1 MKKIYI
7 LCLISTLFITAC
19 TTVQQIVTTTMN
31 IAVAAGDMD
40 PRTAD
45 LIVSTTESV
54 YKVTEQI
61 TPENEYYIGRATAAI
76 ILNDYTLYNE
86 PNLTKYLNKI
96 CGAITINSEKPDLYN
111 GYYVAVLDSDEINA
125 MATPGG
131 HILITRGLL
140 KCTSNEEELA
150 SVIAH
155 EIAHIQKQH
164 SISAIKTSRFKDLS
178 LNVASLAINE
188 SDNDEAKQ
196 MMSVFGDSVDDVVS
210 SLVLNGFSQEQEFEA
225 DSYALELLNNAGYNP
240 HSIVNMLKTLEQN
253 QANHKR
259 GFVKTHPEPKKR
271 IKKIQNEL
279 KKYSKSKT
287 QEDRIS
293 RFQTYAELF

>member
-7 LCLISTLFITAC
+7 LCLISALFITSCA
-19 TTVQQIVTTTMN
+19 TVQQLVTTTMN

-54 YKVTEQI
+54 YKVTDQI

-76 ILNDYTLYNE
+76 ILNDYNLYNE

-111 GYYVAVLDSDEINA
+111 GYYIAVLDSDEINA

-188 SDNDEAKQ
+188 SDNDEVKQ

-225 DSYALELLNNAGYNP
+225 DAYALELLNNAGYNP

-287 QEDRIS
+287 QEERIS

>member
-31 IAVAAGDMD
+31 IAVATGDMD

-61 TPENEYYIGRATAAI
+61 SPENEYYIGRATAAI
-76 ILNDYTLYNE
+76 ILNDYNLYNE

-164 SISAIKTSRFKDLS
+164 SISSIKTSRFKDLS

-271 IKKIQNEL
+271 IKKIEKEL

-287 QEDRIS
+287 QEERIS

>member
-31 IAVAAGDMD
+31 IAVATGDMD

-54 YKVTEQI
+54 SKVTEQI
-61 TPENEYYIGRATAAI
+61 SPENEYYIGRATAAI
-76 ILNDYTLYNE
+76 ILNDYDLYNE
-86 PNLTKYLNKI
+86 PNLTRYLNKI

-111 GYYVAVLDSDEINA
+111 GYYVAVLNSDEINA

-188 SDNDEAKQ
+188 SDNDEVKQ

-225 DSYALELLNNAGYNP
+225 DAYALELLNNAGYNP

-271 IKKIQNEL
+271 IKKIEKEL
-279 KKYSKSKT
+279 NSYSKSKT
-287 QEDRIS
+287 QEERIS

>member
-31 IAVAAGDMD
+31 IAVATGDMD

-76 ILNDYTLYNE
+76 ILNDYDLYSE
-86 PNLTKYLNKI
+86 PKLTKYLNKI

-188 SDNDEAKQ
+188 SDNDEVKQ

-225 DSYALELLNNAGYNP
+225 DAYALELLNNAGYNP
-240 HSIVNMLKTLEQN
+240 HSIVNMLETLEQN
-253 QANHKR
+253 QANQKR

-287 QEDRIS
+287 HEERIS

>member
-1 MKKIYI
+1 MKKIFI
-7 LCLISTLFITAC
+7 LCLISALFITAC

-76 ILNDYTLYNE
+76 ILNDYNLYNE

-188 SDNDEAKQ
+188 SDNDEVKQ

-271 IKKIQNEL
+271 IKKIEKEL
-279 KKYSKSKT
+279 NSYSKSKT
-287 QEDRIS
+287 QEERIS

>member
-1 MKKIYI
+1 MKKIFI
-7 LCLISTLFITAC
+7 LCLISALFITSCA
-19 TTVQQIVTTTMN
+19 TVQQLVTTTMN

-76 ILNDYTLYNE
+76 ILNDYNLYNE

-287 QEDRIS
+287 QEERIS

>member
-31 IAVAAGDMD
+31 IAVATGDMD

-61 TPENEYYIGRATAAI
+61 SPENEYYIGRATAAI
-76 ILNDYTLYNE
+76 ILNDYNLYNE

-196 MMSVFGDSVDDVVS
+196 IMSVFGDSVDDVVS

-225 DSYALELLNNAGYNP
+225 DAYALELLNNAGYNP

-271 IKKIQNEL
+271 IKKIEKEL
-279 KKYSKSKT
+279 NSY
-287 QEDRIS
+287 
-293 RFQTYAELF
+293 

>member
-19 TTVQQIVTTTMN
+19 NTVQQIVTTTMN
-31 IAVAAGDMD
+31 IAVATGDMD

-76 ILNDYTLYNE
+76 ILNDYNLYNE

-188 SDNDEAKQ
+188 SDNDEVKQ

-225 DSYALELLNNAGYNP
+225 DAYALELLNNAGYNP

-271 IKKIQNEL
+271 IKKIEKEL
-279 KKYSKSKT
+279 NSYSKSKT
-287 QEDRIS
+287 QEERIS

>member
-31 IAVAAGDMD
+31 IAVATGDMD

-76 ILNDYTLYNE
+76 ILNDYNLYNE

-111 GYYVAVLDSDEINA
+111 GYYVAVLDADEINA

-196 MMSVFGDSVDDVVS
+196 IMSVFGDSVDDVVS

-225 DSYALELLNNAGYNP
+225 DAYALELLNNAGYNP

-271 IKKIQNEL
+271 IKKIEKEL
-279 KKYSKSKT
+279 NSYSKSKT
-287 QEDRIS
+287 QEERIS
-293 RFQTYAELF
+293 RFQTYVELF

>member
-31 IAVAAGDMD
+31 IAVATGDMD

-76 ILNDYTLYNE
+76 ILNDYNLYNE

-164 SISAIKTSRFKDLS
+164 SISSIKTSRFKDLS

-271 IKKIQNEL
+271 IKKIEKEL

-287 QEDRIS
+287 QEERIS

>member
-19 TTVQQIVTTTMN
+19 STVQQIVTTTMN
-31 IAVAAGDMD
+31 IAVATGDMD

-61 TPENEYYIGRATAAI
+61 SPENEYYIGRATAAI
-76 ILNDYTLYNE
+76 ILNDYDLYNE

-196 MMSVFGDSVDDVVS
+196 IMSVFGDSVDDVVS

-271 IKKIQNEL
+271 IKKIEKEL
-279 KKYSKSKT
+279 NSYSKSKT
-287 QEDRIS
+287 QEERIS
-293 RFQTYAELF
+293 RFQTYVELF

>member
-1 MKKIYI
+1 MKKIFI
-7 LCLISTLFITAC
+7 LCLISALFITSCA
-19 TTVQQIVTTTMN
+19 TVQQLVTTTMN
-31 IAVAAGDMD
+31 IAVATGDMD

-76 ILNDYTLYNE
+76 ILNDYNLYNE

-271 IKKIQNEL
+271 IKKIEKEL
-279 KKYSKSKT
+279 NSYSKSKT
-287 QEDRIS
+287 QEERIS

>member
-31 IAVAAGDMD
+31 IAVATGDMD

-76 ILNDYTLYNE
+76 ILNDYNLYNE

-164 SISAIKTSRFKDLS
+164 SISSIKTSRFKDLS

-188 SDNDEAKQ
+188 SDNDEVKQ

-271 IKKIQNEL
+271 IKKIEKEL

-287 QEDRIS
+287 QEERIS

>member
-31 IAVAAGDMD
+31 IAVATGDMD
-40 PRTAD
+40 SRTAD

-76 ILNDYTLYNE
+76 ILNDYDLYNE

-188 SDNDEAKQ
+188 SDNDEVKQ

-225 DSYALELLNNAGYNP
+225 DAYALELLNNAGYNP

-271 IKKIQNEL
+271 IKKIEKEL
-279 KKYSKSKT
+279 DSYSKSKT
-287 QEDRIS
+287 QEERIS
-293 RFQTYAELF
+293 RFQIYVELF

>member
-31 IAVAAGDMD
+31 IAVATGDMD
-40 PRTAD
+40 SRTAD

-61 TPENEYYIGRATAAI
+61 SPENEYYIGRATAAI
-76 ILNDYTLYNE
+76 ILNDYNLYNE

-164 SISAIKTSRFKDLS
+164 SISSIKTSRFKDLS

-271 IKKIQNEL
+271 IKKIEKEL

-287 QEDRIS
+287 QEERIS

>member
-19 TTVQQIVTTTMN
+19 STVQQIVTTTMN
-31 IAVAAGDMD
+31 IAVATGDMD

-61 TPENEYYIGRATAAI
+61 SPENEYYIGRATAAI
-76 ILNDYTLYNE
+76 ILNDYDLYNE

-196 MMSVFGDSVDDVVS
+196 IMSVFGDSVDDVVS

-259 GFVKTHPEPKKR
+259 GFVKTHPEPKKK
-271 IKKIQNEL
+271 IKKIEKEL
-279 KKYSKSKT
+279 NS
-287 QEDRIS
+287 
-293 RFQTYAELF
+293 

>member
-31 IAVAAGDMD
+31 IAVATGDMD

-76 ILNDYTLYNE
+76 ILNDYNLYNE

-188 SDNDEAKQ
+188 SDNDEVKQ

-225 DSYALELLNNAGYNP
+225 DAYALELLNNAGYNP

-271 IKKIQNEL
+271 IKKIEKEL
-279 KKYSKSKT
+279 DSYSKSKT
-287 QEDRIS
+287 QEERIS
-293 RFQTYAELF
+293 RFQTYVELF

>member
-1 MKKIYI
+1 MKKIFI
-7 LCLISTLFITAC
+7 LCLISALFITSCA
-19 TTVQQIVTTTMN
+19 TVQQLVTTTMN
-31 IAVAAGDMD
+31 IAVATGDMD

-76 ILNDYTLYNE
+76 ILNDYDLYNE

-287 QEDRIS
+287 QEERIS

>member
-31 IAVAAGDMD
+31 IAVATGDMD
-40 PRTAD
+40 SRTAD

-61 TPENEYYIGRATAAI
+61 SPENEYYIGRATAAI
-76 ILNDYTLYNE
+76 ILNDYDLYNE

-140 KCTSNEEELA
+140 KCTSTEEELA

-188 SDNDEAKQ
+188 SDNDEVKQ

-271 IKKIQNEL
+271 IKKIEKEL
-279 KKYSKSKT
+279 NSYSKSKT
-287 QEDRIS
+287 QEERIS

>member
-31 IAVAAGDMD
+31 IAVATGDMD

-76 ILNDYTLYNE
+76 ILNDYNLYNE

-188 SDNDEAKQ
+188 SDNDEVKQ

-271 IKKIQNEL
+271 IKKIEKEL

-287 QEDRIS
+287 QEERIS

>member
-31 IAVAAGDMD
+31 IAVATGDMD

-76 ILNDYTLYNE
+76 ILNDYNLYNE
-86 PNLTKYLNKI
+86 PNLTRYLNKI

-111 GYYVAVLDSDEINA
+111 GYSVAVLDSDEINA

-188 SDNDEAKQ
+188 SDNDEVKQ

-225 DSYALELLNNAGYNP
+225 DAYALELLNNAGYNP

-271 IKKIQNEL
+271 IKKIEKEL
-279 KKYSKSKT
+279 NRYSKSKT
-287 QEDRIS
+287 QEERIT

>member
-1 MKKIYI
+1 MKKIFI
-7 LCLISTLFITAC
+7 LCLISALFITSCA
-19 TTVQQIVTTTMN
+19 TVQQLVTTTMN

-76 ILNDYTLYNE
+76 ILNDYDLYNE
-86 PNLTKYLNKI
+86 PNLTKYLNKV

-271 IKKIQNEL
+271 IRKIQNEL

>member
-31 IAVAAGDMD
+31 IAVATGDMD
-40 PRTAD
+40 SRTAD

-54 YKVTEQI
+54 SKVTEQI
-61 TPENEYYIGRATAAI
+61 SPENEYYIGRATAAI
-76 ILNDYTLYNE
+76 ILNDYDLYNE

-188 SDNDEAKQ
+188 SDNDEVKQ

-225 DSYALELLNNAGYNP
+225 DAYALELLNNAGYNP

-271 IKKIQNEL
+271 IKKIEKEL
-279 KKYSKSKT
+279 DSYSKSKT
-287 QEDRIS
+287 QEERIS
-293 RFQTYAELF
+293 RFQTYVELF

>member
-31 IAVAAGDMD
+31 IAVATGDMD
-40 PRTAD
+40 SRTAD

-61 TPENEYYIGRATAAI
+61 SPENEYYIGRATAAI
-76 ILNDYTLYNE
+76 ILNDYNLYNE

-178 LNVASLAINE
+178 LNVTSLAINE
-188 SDNDEAKQ
+188 SDNDEVKQ

-271 IKKIQNEL
+271 IKKIEKEL

-287 QEDRIS
+287 QEERIS

>member
-31 IAVAAGDMD
+31 IAVATGDMD

-61 TPENEYYIGRATAAI
+61 SPENEYYIGRATAAI
-76 ILNDYTLYNE
+76 ILNDYNLYNE

-96 CGAITINSEKPDLYN
+96 CGAITINSEKPD
-111 GYYVAVLDSDEINA
+111 YYVAVLDSDEINA

-164 SISAIKTSRFKDLS
+164 SISSIKTSRFKDLS

-188 SDNDEAKQ
+188 SDNDEVKQ

-271 IKKIQNEL
+271 IKKIEKEL

-287 QEDRIS
+287 QEERIS

>member
-31 IAVAAGDMD
+31 IAVATGDMD

-76 ILNDYTLYNE
+76 ILNDYDLYNE

-96 CGAITINSEKPDLYN
+96 CGAITIYSEKPDLYN

-188 SDNDEAKQ
+188 SDNDEVKQ

-225 DSYALELLNNAGYNP
+225 DAYALELLNNAGYNP

-271 IKKIQNEL
+271 IKKIEKEL
-279 KKYSKSKT
+279 NSYSKSKT
-287 QEDRIS
+287 QEERIS

>member
-31 IAVAAGDMD
+31 IAVATGDMD
-40 PRTAD
+40 SRTAD

-61 TPENEYYIGRATAAI
+61 SPENEYYIGRATAAI
-76 ILNDYTLYNE
+76 ILNDYDLYNE

-271 IKKIQNEL
+271 IKKIEKEL
-279 KKYSKSKT
+279 NSYSKSKT
-287 QEDRIS
+287 QEERIS
-293 RFQTYAELF
+293 RFQIYAELF

>member
-31 IAVAAGDMD
+31 IAVATGDMD

-76 ILNDYTLYNE
+76 ILNDYDLYNE
-86 PNLTKYLNKI
+86 PNLTRYLNKI

-196 MMSVFGDSVDDVVS
+196 IMSVFGDSVDDVVS

-225 DSYALELLNNAGYNP
+225 DAYALELLNNAGYNP

-271 IKKIQNEL
+271 IKKIEKEL
-279 KKYSKSKT
+279 NSYSKSKT
-287 QEDRIS
+287 QEERIS
-293 RFQTYAELF
+293 RFQTYVELF

>member
-31 IAVAAGDMD
+31 IAVATGDMD
-40 PRTAD
+40 SRTAD

-54 YKVTEQI
+54 SKVTEQI
-61 TPENEYYIGRATAAI
+61 SPENEYYIGRATAAI
-76 ILNDYTLYNE
+76 ILNDYDLYNE

-188 SDNDEAKQ
+188 SDNDEVKQ

-225 DSYALELLNNAGYNP
+225 DAYALELLNNAGYNP

-271 IKKIQNEL
+271 IKKIEKEL
-279 KKYSKSKT
+279 NSYSKSKT
-287 QEDRIS
+287 QEERIS
-293 RFQTYAELF
+293 RFQTYVELF

>member
-19 TTVQQIVTTTMN
+19 TTVQQILTTTMN
-31 IAVAAGDMD
+31 IAVATGDMD

-76 ILNDYTLYNE
+76 ILNDYDLYNE

-188 SDNDEAKQ
+188 SDNDEVKQ

-271 IKKIQNEL
+271 IKKIEKEL
-279 KKYSKSKT
+279 NSYSKSKT
-287 QEDRIS
+287 QEERIS

>member
-7 LCLISTLFITAC
+7 LCLISALFITSCA
-19 TTVQQIVTTTMN
+19 TVQQIVTTTMN
-31 IAVAAGDMD
+31 IAVATGDMD

-76 ILNDYTLYNE
+76 ILNDYNLYNE

-287 QEDRIS
+287 QEERIS

>member
-1 MKKIYI
+1 
-7 LCLISTLFITAC
+7 
-19 TTVQQIVTTTMN
+19 MN
-31 IAVAAGDMD
+31 IAVATGDMD

-54 YKVTEQI
+54 SKVTEQI
-61 TPENEYYIGRATAAI
+61 SPENEYYIGRATAAI
-76 ILNDYTLYNE
+76 ILNDYDLYNE

-196 MMSVFGDSVDDVVS
+196 IMSVFGDSVDDVVS

-225 DSYALELLNNAGYNP
+225 DAYALELLNNAGYNP

-271 IKKIQNEL
+271 IKKIEKEL
-279 KKYSKSKT
+279 NSYSKSKP
-287 QEDRIS
+287 QEERIS

>member
-31 IAVAAGDMD
+31 IAVATGDMD
-40 PRTAD
+40 SRTAD

-54 YKVTEQI
+54 SKVTEQI
-61 TPENEYYIGRATAAI
+61 SPENEYYIGRATAAI
-76 ILNDYTLYNE
+76 ILNDYDLYNE

-225 DSYALELLNNAGYNP
+225 DAYALELLNNAGYNP

-271 IKKIQNEL
+271 IKKIEKEL
-279 KKYSKSKT
+279 NSYSKSKT
-287 QEDRIS
+287 QEERSS

>member
-31 IAVAAGDMD
+31 IAVATGDMD

-54 YKVTEQI
+54 SKVTEQI
-61 TPENEYYIGRATAAI
+61 SPENEYYIGRATAAI
-76 ILNDYTLYNE
+76 ILNDYDLYNE

-188 SDNDEAKQ
+188 SDNDEVKQ

-271 IKKIQNEL
+271 IKKIEKEL
-279 KKYSKSKT
+279 NSYSKSKT
-287 QEDRIS
+287 QEERIA

>member
-31 IAVAAGDMD
+31 IAVATGDMD
-40 PRTAD
+40 SRTAD

-61 TPENEYYIGRATAAI
+61 SPENEYYIGRATAAI
-76 ILNDYTLYNE
+76 ILNDYNLYNE

-164 SISAIKTSRFKDLS
+164 SISSIKTSRFKDLS

-188 SDNDEAKQ
+188 SDNDEVKQ

-271 IKKIQNEL
+271 IKKIEKEL

-287 QEDRIS
+287 QEERIS

>member
-1 MKKIYI
+1 MKKIFI
-7 LCLISTLFITAC
+7 LCLISALFITSCA
-19 TTVQQIVTTTMN
+19 TVQQLVTTTMN

-76 ILNDYTLYNE
+76 ILNDYDLYNE

-271 IKKIQNEL
+271 IKKIEKEL
-279 KKYSKSKT
+279 NSYSKSKT
-287 QEDRIS
+287 QEERIS

>member
-31 IAVAAGDMD
+31 IAVATGDMD
-40 PRTAD
+40 SRTAD

-54 YKVTEQI
+54 SKVTEQI
-61 TPENEYYIGRATAAI
+61 SPENEYYIGRATAAI
-76 ILNDYTLYNE
+76 ILNDYDLYNE

-196 MMSVFGDSVDDVVS
+196 IMSVFGDSVDDVVS

-225 DSYALELLNNAGYNP
+225 DAYALELLNNAGYNP

-271 IKKIQNEL
+271 IKKIEKEL
-279 KKYSKSKT
+279 NSYSKSKT
-287 QEDRIS
+287 QEERIS
-293 RFQTYAELF
+293 RFQTYVELF

>member
-19 TTVQQIVTTTMN
+19 TTAQQIVTTTMN
-31 IAVAAGDMD
+31 IAVATGDMD

-76 ILNDYTLYNE
+76 ILNDYNLYNE

-188 SDNDEAKQ
+188 SDNDEVKQ

-225 DSYALELLNNAGYNP
+225 DAYALELLNNAGYNP

-271 IKKIQNEL
+271 IKKIEKEL

-287 QEDRIS
+287 QEERIS

>member
-31 IAVAAGDMD
+31 IAVATGDMD

-76 ILNDYTLYNE
+76 ILNDYNLYNE

-188 SDNDEAKQ
+188 SDNDEVKQ

-271 IKKIQNEL
+271 IKKIEKEL
-279 KKYSKSKT
+279 NSYSKSKT
-287 QEDRIS
+287 QEERSS